1 MTITLSDDINIT
13 KRDSE
18 ELKRIVT
25 RIKEIRIA
33 LGMTQSEL
41 AVKMGVSQA
50 TIGMWETG
58 ARMPRASKLQKL
70 AKILGC
76 TVSDLFAKEATG

>member
-13 KRDSE
+13 KRDRK

-25 RIKEIRIA
+25 KIKEFRIA

-41 AVKMGVSQA
+41 AAKMGVSQA

-58 ARMPRASKLQKL
+58 DRMPRASKLQKL
-70 AKILGC
+70 AEILGC
-76 TVSDLFAKEATG
+76 TVSDLFTEEA